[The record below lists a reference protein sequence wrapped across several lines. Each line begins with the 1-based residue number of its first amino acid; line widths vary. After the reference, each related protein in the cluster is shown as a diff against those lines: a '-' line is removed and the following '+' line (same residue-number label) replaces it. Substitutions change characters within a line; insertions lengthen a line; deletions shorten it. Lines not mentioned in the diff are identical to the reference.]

1 VKEGGFA
8 YEDPRAHAV
17 AELRSAFA
25 DFSRN
30 GRWGTCGECPQD
42 GYGRNLPELC
52 AFTSRDD
59 HQLDIDALSRRF
71 KQEVSAFVNAGKVGS
86 FCKYS
91 VPFGPGTQKCACHGV
106 ATASFEKDTA
116 TKGVP

>member
-1 VKEGGFA
+1 MSEGGFA
-8 YEDPRAHAV
+8 YGDPRAHAV

-30 GRWGTCGECPQD
+30 GRWGTCGECPCD
-42 GYGRNLPELC
+42 GYGRKLPELC
-52 AFTSRDD
+52 AFTRRDD

-71 KQEVSAFVNAGKVGS
+71 KQEVSAFVNAGNVGS